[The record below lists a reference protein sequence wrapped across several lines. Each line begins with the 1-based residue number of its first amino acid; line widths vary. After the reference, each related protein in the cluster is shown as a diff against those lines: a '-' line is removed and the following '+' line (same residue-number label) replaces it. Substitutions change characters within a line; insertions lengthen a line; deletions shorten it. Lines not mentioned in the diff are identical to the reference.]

1 MAENSEIQSEIQVD
15 VELTKPARLAC
26 SKEMM
31 AAMNAIVEVQADI
44 KDYMKDKKEEI
55 DKYGELVDKARMKYN
70 AEILDTTKVDITAKI
85 VSLLNHISQ
94 IEDDIKAYQTEKKAE
109 IAKFEAII
117 NLNRSKLNR
126 GKDTQWVQVT
136 IKKNFKEKVKIYT
149 RNDTGEIVKE
159 LPLTEDD
166 LQMTLE
172 DTEQ

>member
-15 VELTKPARLAC
+15 VELSKSARSAC

-31 AAMNAIVEVQADI
+31 AAMNAIVAVQADI
-44 KDYMKDKKEEI
+44 KDYMKEMKEDV
-55 DKYGELVDKARMKYN
+55 DKYQELVDKARMKYN
-70 AEILDTTKVDITAKI
+70 AEQLDAVKTEITAKV

-149 RNDTGEIVKE
+149 RNDTGEVVKE

-172 DTEQ
+172 DTE